1 MNKTILIVM
10 IWTASALMAAAQ
22 ITPPGGPPGPT
33 LAATEVDKG
42 LHTFKGYFN
51 ITDMGLLI
59 GAPGNSNMAPFS
71 FQTVNGW
78 HISKQFS
85 TGLGVGVEFLSGSYM
100 PITLDARYYVRNTN
114 FSPFFFINGG
124 YALPLDD
131 KSQSGYYY
139 DVVWPDQ
146 RYEYDTFQAR
156 GGWLVNPGFGI
167 RSMFS
172 DNFGMTF
179 SVGYRFERLYYKSDK
194 GRERMTDYNRLAL
207 RIGIIFR

>member
-1 MNKTILIVM
+1 MRKILLLSL
-10 IWTASALMAAAQ
+10 IWIASVAGSAAQ
-22 ITPPGGPPGPT
+22 DVPPPGGPAHPADIVPEGSF
-33 LAATEVDKG
+33 A
-42 LHTFKGYFN
+42 FRGYYN

-59 GAPGNSNMAPFS
+59 GAPGNSNTAPFS
-71 FQTVNGW
+71 FQTINGW
-78 HISKQFS
+78 HVTEQFS

-139 DVVWPDQ
+139 DEVWRDGQ
-146 RYEYDTFQAR
+146 YEYDLFQAR

-172 DNFGMTF
+172 DNFGLTF
-179 SVGYRFERLYYKSDK
+179 SVGYRFERLYYKSEK
-194 GRERMTDYNRLAL
+194 GRGRITDYNRLAL